1 MTIKQITVSGEVKIS
16 RDYQSTSSS
25 FSCVVDL
32 EQTADGKYENAKHAH
47 DKVYAVMM
55 EQSLEQAREQLEN
68 VLFGGVK

>member
-1 MTIKQITVSGEVKIS
+1 MIIKQITVRGEVRLS
-16 RDYQSTSSS
+16 RDFQSASSS
-25 FSCVVDL
+25 FECVVDL
-32 EQTADGKYENAKHAH
+32 EQKPNGTYENSKQAH

>member
-1 MTIKQITVSGEVKIS
+1 MIIKQITVRGEVRLS
-16 RDYQSTSSS
+16 REFQSAGSA
-25 FSCVVDL
+25 FECVVDL
-32 EQTADGKYENAKHAH
+32 EQLPDGKYENAKHAH